1 MLAVWS
7 PMKPSPRPDPQPPQW
22 RSWLTQWSATDCVM
36 NGIFITAMSLFVR
49 HVFHEPNM
57 TNVCGAV
64 GPVLIGVGLTRFVL
78 AMGRR

>member
-1 MLAVWS
+1 MKAS
-7 PMKPSPRPDPQPPQW
+7 PPPDPQSPQW

-49 HVFHEPNM
+49 HVFHEPYL

-64 GPVLIGVGLTRFVL
+64 GPLLIVVGVTRFVL
-78 AMGRR
+78 EMGRG

>member
-1 MLAVWS
+1 
-7 PMKPSPRPDPQPPQW
+7 MKPSPRPDPQPPQW

-36 NGIFITAMSLFVR
+36 NGFFITAMSLFVR

-57 TNVCGAV
+57 TNVCGVV
-64 GPVLIGVGLTRFVL
+64 GPVLIGVGVTRFVL